1 MEQSLP
7 DDVTTLRGILSS
19 LTGVTTAQID
29 GFIEI
34 YIHFRA
40 YGFAHRP
47 QLVPAFVAA
56 VIEGVTTAAFATL
69 LEDLTFSLN
78 SGFMRIVVRII
89 APGQKQEYEHQG
101 LWGPERG
108 LETQS
113 RVRP

>member
-7 DDVTTLRGILSS
+7 DDVTILRGILSS
-19 LTGVTTAQID
+19 ITGVTTAQID
-29 GFIEI
+29 GLIEI
-34 YIHFRA
+34 YIRIRA

-56 VIEGVTTAAFATL
+56 VVDGVTTAAFATL
-69 LEDLTFSLN
+69 IDDLAISLN
-78 SGFMRIVVRII
+78 SGFMLIVDRIK

-108 LETQS
+108 LETKS